1 MTIDNKIS
9 ILVIDD
15 EVDYCDMVSHI
26 LKKEGYSVF
35 KANNGKTG
43 LESFKKHYP
52 DMVILDLCMPD
63 VDGIN
68 VLKQIK
74 AINNETPIIII
85 TAHGQIQS
93 AVEAIKLGAY
103 DYFAKPFDNEE
114 VVLTIKRAVKEMAM
128 RQEISILKSQLNIA
142 SPLFEQMGRSRE
154 IKKINELIEC
164 VASTNFTVII
174 CGETGAGKELV
185 ARDIHNRS
193 KRMDKPFV
201 VVDCGSIPETLI
213 ESELFGYEKG
223 AFTGADQKKIGQFE
237 IASGGTIFLD
247 EIGNI
252 SKCMQGKL
260 LRVLQEHLIRR
271 IGSNKE
277 IDVDI
282 RVVVA
287 GNERLE
293 TLIESGRFR
302 TDLYQRLNEFRIEI
316 PPLRQ
321 RKDDIVYLCKKFID
335 ITNKELNKNIRGI
348 TKEAL
353 EMILTYDWPG
363 NVRELKNVIRRAVLL
378 ATAIIEPTHI
388 LTNSQVQPDIA
399 QQHINN
405 IPDKTLTGG
414 VVSLNLNVKYND
426 DISLHDVVSNCVNS
440 AEKQLITEVLK
451 RTGGNKSKASKIL
464 KIDYKTIHYKI
475 KKYGININGSVK
487 NKR

>member
-1 MTIDNKIS
+1 MSIDNKIS

-26 LKKEGYSVF
+26 LIKEGYSVF
-35 KANNGKTG
+35 IANNGKTG
-43 LESFKKHYP
+43 LEIFNKQSP
-52 DMVILDLCMPD
+52 DIVILDLSLPD
-63 VDGIN
+63 IDGIN

-74 AINNETPIIII
+74 AINNETSIIII

-93 AVEAIKLGAY
+93 VVEATKLGAY
-103 DYFAKPFDNEE
+103 DYFTKPFDNEK
-114 VVLTIKRAVKEMAM
+114 VVLTLKRAVEEMSM
-128 RQEISILKSQLNIA
+128 RKEISILKSQLNIA
-142 SPLFEQMGRSRE
+142 SPLFEQMGRSHE
-154 IKKINELIEC
+154 ITKINELIEC
-164 VASTNFTVII
+164 VASTNFTII
-174 CGETGAGKELV
+174 IYGETGSGKELV

-193 KRMDKPFV
+193 KRRDKPFV
-201 VVDCGSIPETLI
+201 VVDCGSIPDTLI

-237 IASGGTIFLD
+237 TASGGTIFLD

-252 SKCMQGKL
+252 PKCMQGKL
-260 LRVLQEHLIRR
+260 LRVLQERRIRR

-277 IDVDI
+277 TDVDI
-282 RVVVA
+282 RVIVA

-293 TLIESGRFR
+293 TLIEAGKFR

-321 RKDDIVYLCKKFID
+321 RKDDIVYLCKRFID
-335 ITNKELNKNIRGI
+335 ITNKELNKNINGV
-348 TKEAL
+348 TKESL

-378 ATAIIEPTHI
+378 ATAIIEPKHI
-388 LTNSQVQPDIA
+388 LTNSQEVTYNV

-405 IPDKTLTGG
+405 IPDKIHPGG
-414 VVSLNLNVKYND
+414 VISLNLNVKYNK
-426 DISLHDVVSNCVNS
+426 DISLHSIVSNCVES

-475 KKYGININGSVK
+475 KKYGININGSVE

>member
-26 LKKEGYSVF
+26 LKREGYSVF
-35 KANNGKTG
+35 KANNAKTG
-43 LESFKKHYP
+43 LEIFNKHYP
-52 DMVILDLCMPD
+52 DIVILDLCIPD

-74 AINNETPIIII
+74 AINNETHIIII

-103 DYFAKPFDNEE
+103 DYFPKPFDNEE
-114 VVLTIKRAVKEMAM
+114 IILTIKRAVEEISM

-142 SPLFEQMGRSRE
+142 SPLFEQMGRSHE
-154 IKKINELIEC
+154 ITKINELIEC

-174 CGETGAGKELV
+174 YGETGSGKELV
-185 ARDIHNRS
+185 AREIHNRS
-193 KRMDKPFV
+193 KRKDKLFV

-223 AFTGADQKKIGQFE
+223 AFTGADQRKIGQFE
-237 IASGGTIFLD
+237 MASGGTILLD
-247 EIGNI
+247 EISNI
-252 SKCMQGKL
+252 PKCMQGKL
-260 LRVLQEHLIRR
+260 LRVLQEHRIRR
-271 IGSNKE
+271 IGSNTE

-302 TDLYQRLNEFRIEI
+302 TDLYQRLNEFRIEL

-321 RKDDIVYLCKKFID
+321 RKDDIIYLCKRFID
-335 ITNKELNKNIRGI
+335 ITNRELNKNISGV
-348 TKEAL
+348 TKETL

-363 NVRELKNVIRRAVLL
+363 NVRELKNVMRRAVLL
-378 ATAIIEPTHI
+378 ATDIIEPKHI
-388 LTNSQVQPDIA
+388 LTNRQDQTNNI

-414 VVSLNLNVKYND
+414 VISLNLNVKYKD

-451 RTGGNKSKASKIL
+451 RTGGNKSKAAKIL

-475 KKYGININGSVK
+475 KKYGININGSVEK
-487 NKR
+487 ER

>member
-9 ILVIDD
+9 ILIIDD

-26 LKKEGYSVF
+26 LKREGYSVF
-35 KANNGKTG
+35 KANSAKTG
-43 LESFKKHYP
+43 LEIFNKHYP
-52 DMVILDLCMPD
+52 DIVILDLCLPD

-93 AVEAIKLGAY
+93 AVEAIKRGAY
-103 DYFAKPFDNEE
+103 DYFVKPFDNEE
-114 VVLTIKRAVKEMAM
+114 IILTVKRAVEEMSM

-142 SPLFEQMGRSRE
+142 SPLFEQMGRSPE
-154 IKKINELIEC
+154 INKINELIEC

-174 CGETGAGKELV
+174 YGETGSGKELV
-185 ARDIHNRS
+185 AREIHNRS
-193 KRMDKPFV
+193 KRKDKPFV

-223 AFTGADQKKIGQFE
+223 AFTGADQRKIGQFE
-237 IASGGTIFLD
+237 TASGGTILLD
-247 EIGNI
+247 EISNI
-252 SKCMQGKL
+252 PKCMQGKL
-260 LRVLQEHLIRR
+260 LRVLQEHRIRR
-271 IGSNKE
+271 IGNNTE

-282 RVVVA
+282 RVVVS

-302 TDLYQRLNEFRIEI
+302 IDLYQRLNEFRIEL

-321 RKDDIVYLCKKFID
+321 RKDDIVYLCKRFID
-335 ITNKELNKNIRGI
+335 ITNKELNKNICGV
-348 TKEAL
+348 TKETL

-363 NVRELKNVIRRAVLL
+363 NVRELKNVMRRAVLL
-378 ATAIIEPTHI
+378 ATDIIEPKHI
-388 LTNSQVQPDIA
+388 LTNRQDRRSNV

-414 VVSLNLNVKYND
+414 VISLNLDVKYND

-475 KKYGININGSVK
+475 KKYGININGSVE
-487 NKR
+487 NER